1 MRMILII
8 VLFMVTGAAVVACGG
23 DDGGDGPKVVATNG
37 ILQTV
42 AQRVAGDDLQVSQ
55 LIPDGADPHDFS
67 LSAEDRLE
75 LEQADLILAN
85 GADLEAGIPLEETDA
100 EVWELVDHVGTVR
113 EADPHVWMDPRNMSD
128 GARAIAT
135 ELADV
140 DPVNRSAYLRRGQIY
155 GEELTELDRFVAELL
170 DAVAPADRKLVTSHE
185 ALGYFA
191 DRYGFEVVASP
202 FGPLGAEAEPSAG
215 ELQKVIDAVDETG
228 VPAVFAQV
236 EDDPSVMEQVA
247 EEAGVEVVDDL
258 LVEAPGAAGTYD
270 RMIEVDA
277 EMIAAALDDDPAT
290 VP

>member
-1 MRMILII
+1 
-8 VLFMVTGAAVVACGG
+8 VG
-23 DDGGDGPKVVATNG
+23 
-37 ILQTV
+37 
-42 AQRVAGDDLQVSQ
+42 Q

-67 LSAEDRLE
+67 LSADDRLE

-85 GADLEAGIPLEETDA
+85 GADLEAGIPLDETDA
-100 EVWELVDHVGTVR
+100 EVWELVDHVGELR
-113 EADPHVWMDPRNMSD
+113 DGDPHVWMDPRKMSD
-128 GARAIAT
+128 AVPAIGDALG
-135 ELADV
+135 EAD
-140 DPVNRSAYLRRGQIY
+140 PANESSYLRRADLY
-155 GEELTELDRFVAELL
+155 AGELAGLDGFAATQL
-170 DAVAPADRKLVTSHE
+170 DAVPQADRKLVTSHD

-215 ELQKVIDAVDETG
+215 ELQDVIDAVEETG
-228 VPAVFAQV
+228 VPAVFANA

-258 LVEAPGAAGTYD
+258 LVESPGDAGTYD

-277 EMIAAALDDDPAT
+277 EMIAAALDDDPIT

>member
-1 MRMILII
+1 MILII
-8 VLFMVTGAAVVACGG
+8 ALFMVTGAAVVACGDG
-23 DDGGDGPKVVATNG
+23 DGDGGPKVVATNG
-37 ILQTV
+37 ILQSV
-42 AQRVAGDDLQVSQ
+42 AQRVAGDDLEVTQ

-85 GADLEAGIPLEETDA
+85 GADLEAGIPLDETDA
-100 EVWELVDHVGTVR
+100 EVWELVDHVGTLR
-113 EADPHVWMDPRNMSD
+113 EGDPHVWMDPRNMSA

-135 ELADV
+135 ELADL
-140 DPVNRSAYLRRGQIY
+140 DAANRSAYLRRGQIY
-155 GEELTELDRFVAELL
+155 GEELTELDRFVAKQL
-170 DAVAPADRKLVTSHE
+170 DAVAPADRKLVTSHD

-215 ELQKVIDAVDETG
+215 ELQDVIEAVEETG
-228 VPAVFAQV
+228 VPAVFANA

-258 LVEAPGAAGTYD
+258 LVESPGDAGTYD
-270 RMIEVDA
+270 RMIEADA
-277 EMIAAALDDDPAT
+277 EMVAAGLDDAPTT